1 MANYQNILR
10 QAHQAIADVADNA
23 DSWRAFL
30 RSAAYTTHYAFPNQA
45 LIYSQRPG
53 ATMLADIDTWNRA
66 AGRWVNRGARGVAS
80 LGTGHM
86 AGNVRYL
93 FDIKDTHPAGK
104 GAKPLGWQITDA
116 NRYPTLQAL
125 QEKHNAES
133 LPEIFGLQAALF
145 VAEHGKQLDADL
157 QNAVIGSTLEWAKPQ
172 EQTAIFANLIT
183 QSAVYMAAVRCGLGD
198 SAVPQDAFADID
210 RFDTESA
217 VLALGNA
224 VNRAG
229 RQMFAEIGAVV
240 KSIDS
245 MQASGSYLFLDPK
258 GELVRSLGGFYE
270 SLGIPVTVIDLVHFK
285 GHYNPMHYIDSD
297 EDAVK
302 LAYAIVNNT
311 KPKDAP
317 ASGGDKFWDDASV
330 LLISALILYL
340 IYEAPVSEQNFSTL
354 MYMIQNCQMEEGD
367 MGPNPLEML
376 FNELQERDPL
386 HPAVLQF
393 NSFKLGST
401 KTLQSVL
408 ITASANLYMFNTAQF
423 AEMTNTDTMFLPRL
437 GLEKRV
443 IFCVIPDNDKT
454 YNFLITMLYTQ
465 LFDQLFRLADSEP
478 KFDGALPVHV
488 RFMMDEFANV
498 ALPANF
504 KNILAVCRSRN
515 ISCDIILQSK
525 SQIQSLYKDD
535 WEGMIGNC
543 DSLIYLGGNEYATFE
558 WLSKYIGKMTER
570 TKSQSIGR
578 GSRGSSS
585 DSYQLTARD
594 LCSPDEIRRMDDGN
608 CLVLLRSEPPV
619 IDHKFDLMRHPNVKL
634 TPDGGAAPYRMPDDY
649 AQTAQTI
656 SPDVVT
662 GLTEPAITDVIYEE
676 IQKIMEEIH
685 NEQERNL

>member
-1 MANYQNILR
+1 MTVDWKKKL
-10 QAHQAIADVADNA
+10 
-23 DSWRAFL
+23 L
-30 RSAAYTTHYAFPNQA
+30 PN
-45 LIYSQRPG
+45 LPY
-53 ATMLADIDTWNRA
+53 LLF
-66 AGRWVNRGARGVAS
+66 V
-80 LGTGHM
+80 
-86 AGNVRYL
+86 YL
-93 FDIKDTHPAGK
+93 FDK
-104 GAKPLGWQITDA
+104 LC
-116 NRYPTLQAL
+116 QAVRL
-125 QEKHNAES
+125 A
-133 LPEIFGLQAALF
+133 PG
-145 VAEHGKQLDADL
+145 LDASEKFLHLSQGFTEAFSSGLPSLHPLDL
-157 QNAVIGSTLEWAKPQ
+157 LVGIA
-172 EQTAIFANLIT
+172 
-183 QSAVYMAAVRCGLGD
+183 
-198 SAVPQDAFADID
+198 
-210 RFDTESA
+210 
-217 VLALGNA
+217 
-224 VNRAG
+224 
-229 RQMFAEIGAVV
+229 GAVV
-240 KSIDS
+240 VRLAVYAKSKNTKKYRKGVEYGSARWGTAADIAPYVDPVPDWNIPLTQTEKLTMS
-245 MQASGSYLFLDPK
+245 SRPKNPKYARNKNILVIGGSGSGKTRFYVKPNAMQASGSYLFLDPK

-340 IYEAPVSEQNFSTL
+340 IYEAPVAEQNFSTL

-478 KFDGALPVHV
+478 KFDGALPIHV

-594 LCSPDEIRRMDDGN
+594 LCSPDEIRRMDDGD

-649 AQTAQTI
+649 AQIAQTI

-662 GLTEPAITDVIYEE
+662 GLTEPAITDVMYEE